1 MDTKAAATKA
11 YKLISDITA
20 ALDMAY
26 EAQYDVM
33 DEESIEIFER
43 IERKLNRAHDNAHEL
58 FDMLSGE

>member
-1 MDTKAAATKA
+1 MDTKTAATKA
-11 YKLISDITA
+11 YKLISDITS

-43 IERKLNRAHDNAHEL
+43 IERKLNGAHDNAHEL
-58 FDMLSGE
+58 FDMLSE